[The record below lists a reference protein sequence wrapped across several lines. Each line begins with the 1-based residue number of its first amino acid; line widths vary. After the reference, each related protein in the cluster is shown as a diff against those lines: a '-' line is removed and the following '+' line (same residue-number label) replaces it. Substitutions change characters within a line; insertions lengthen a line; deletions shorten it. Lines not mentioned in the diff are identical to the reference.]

1 MSNGL
6 FVTFPVAGYST
17 KNITSFFGKRD
28 TANLPK
34 GASSYHEGIDIAAP
48 AGTGVLAALSGK
60 VSYTGNS
67 SAKGNYIIVDHGNGV
82 QSEYAHLNNIGVRG
96 GQSVVAGTQIGTV
109 GSTGISSGNHLDF
122 RIKVNGS
129 YVDPTTYKPTAAQ
142 TGNAGLNGLLA
153 GIGAG
158 GQQMNNI
165 NIDGIIDAIKQNWYL
180 VAGGILVIAILT
192 R

>member
-1 MSNGL
+1 M
-6 FVTFPVAGYST
+6 
-17 KNITSFFGKRD
+17 
-28 TANLPK
+28 
-34 GASSYHEGIDIAAP
+34 
-48 AGTGVLAALSGK
+48 
-60 VSYTGNS
+60 
-67 SAKGNYIIVDHGNGV
+67 

-158 GQQMNNI
+158 GKQMNNI
-165 NIDGIIDAIKQNWYL
+165 NIDGIIDAIKQNWYI